1 MNIIFMGT
9 PEFAVPSLE
18 RLYSD
23 SEIQINAVVTQPDRR
38 SGRGQKVHYS
48 DIKEKAL
55 EFGLEVLQSNNVNQN
70 EFLENIKKYDPDFI
84 VVVAFGQKLSPELLE
99 IPEYGCINLHASLLP
114 EYRGSSPIHKAIIDG
129 KEITGNTTMYMDEG
143 WDDGDI
149 IYQQEVKINKKD
161 TVGDLHDKLA
171 KNGAELLVKTLKD
184 VERDKAPRIAQDD
197 SEATF
202 AYKIDKSLGQ
212 IDWNE
217 NAEDIYNLVR
227 GVNPWPGAYTFLDGE
242 RIKIW
247 ETEIYDS
254 EKNTDKKS
262 GVILEANADEGIL
275 VQTGNGIISIKE
287 LQLSGSKRNN
297 VADFLNGHQ
306 INKGT
311 IFSNNC

>member
-18 RLYSD
+18 ELYSD
-23 SEIQINAVVTQPDRR
+23 SEIEIEAVVTQPDRR

-55 EFGLEVLQSNNVNQN
+55 EFELEVLQSDNVNQDG
-70 EFLENIKKYDPDFI
+70 FLKNLKEYEPDFI

-99 IPEYGCINLHASLLP
+99 IPKYGCINLHASLLP

-129 KEITGNTTMYMDEG
+129 KKITGNTTMYMDEG

-149 IYQQEVKINKKD
+149 IYQQEVKISKDD

-171 KNGAELLVKTLKD
+171 KKGAELLLKTLKD
-184 VERDKAPRIAQDD
+184 VEKGEAPRIAQDD

-212 IDWNE
+212 INWSED
-217 NAEDIYNLVR
+217 ARDIYNLVK
-227 GVNPWPGAYTFLDGE
+227 GVNPWPGAYSFLNGK

-247 ETEIYDS
+247 KTEIYDS
-254 EKNTDKKS
+254 DKNTGEKP
-262 GVILEANADEGIL
+262 GFIVEANPDAGIL
-275 VQTGNGIISIKE
+275 VQTGNGILAIKE
-287 LQLSGSKRNN
+287 LQLSGSKRND

-306 INKGT
+306 INKGS
-311 IFSNNC
+311 IFSSN